1 MIRFYR
7 VGKLFS
13 DQIPALAEVNFS
25 IDKGEF
31 AFLTGPSGAGK
42 STILKL
48 AAGLILPTSG
58 QVVVHGRNLGVLR
71 DHDRRRLRRHV
82 GVVFQDFKLLY
93 DRSVFDNVAFALE
106 VIGVNGR
113 SVRSRVDSVLEWVG
127 LTSKAKSMPHRL
139 SGGEQ
144 QRVAIAR
151 AMVVD
156 PLLVLADEP
165 TGNLDDEMRDQVLRL
180 FKDLHYRGTTILMA
194 THSREVLSQFSQKA
208 IHLQEGRIESTQ
220 F

>member
-7 VGKLFS
+7 VGKVFS
-13 DQIPALAEVNFS
+13 GKIPALSEINCT
-25 IDKGEF
+25 IEKGEI

-42 STILKL
+42 STVLRL
-48 AAGLILPTSG
+48 AAGLIQPSSG
-58 QVVVHGRNLGVLR
+58 QVVVHGRNLSVLK

-93 DRSVFDNVAFALE
+93 DRSVYDNVAFAME
-106 VIGVNGR
+106 VTGVANR
-113 SVRSRVDSVLEWVG
+113 TIRNKVDSALEWVG
-127 LTSKAKSMPHRL
+127 LTAKGRAMPHRL

-151 AMVVD
+151 AVAAD
-156 PLLVLADEP
+156 PLVVLADEP
-165 TGNLDDEMRDQVLRL
+165 TGNLDEEMTDQILRL

-194 THSREVLSQFSQKA
+194 THSREVLAQFSSK
-208 IHLQEGRIESTQ
+208 IVHLQEGRVESTQ
-220 F
+220 Y